1 MYEVDKRRRSEVGVA
16 GGYTSCHSTDRS
28 VDILLYRSYL
38 RCEFCHKQTVW
49 LIRIH
54 VGDMSVDFFADN
66 MSEAVDTESHLD
78 IHKVHGI
85 VGRIH
90 HQYAVT
96 VDIYSPFVFSAVVVS
111 HEYNIEPRHPLSH
124 LE

>member
-1 MYEVDKRRRSEVGVA
+1 MSEICP
-16 GGYTSCHSTDRS
+16 S
-28 VDILLYRSYL
+28 I
-38 RCEFCHKQTVW
+38 
-49 LIRIH
+49 
-54 VGDMSVDFFADN
+54 FADN